1 MFAFSLCFAQK
12 QTIVQVE
19 YFTDPAIPPGNGTQ
33 IQFADLGENSVDILW
48 DSLPKL
54 LPGTFFYVRVKS
66 SGFIDINNNTIYG
79 VWSLPVMVKYPTF
92 AVITA
97 AEVELVRSNFEPIKK
112 TISSEDG
119 KFDNPVELLNV
130 ILRCEDIEAGDTLRV
145 RLQGKDE
152 LWGDWIGFEITEDY
166 LKPEKPTNLI
176 VENLDLSKPMIK
188 IQWQPSNS
196 GVVQYNIER
205 KVANLQ
211 WIVIDSVNSGDV
223 SYIDSNVTSGNEY
236 SYRIQAI
243 SYKTCLNSDY
253 SNIAS
258 ITITGVENVSNN
270 SSTFSIFPNPVQDI
284 LYINF
289 SNEHS
294 KNISIEIYN
303 ELGFSVFTQNIGKEQ
318 CFPVCINTNEFSL
331 GTYYLI
337 LKTGNEVVSK
347 KFIVIR

>member
-1 MFAFSLCFAQK
+1 
-12 QTIVQVE
+12 
-19 YFTDPAIPPGNGTQ
+19 
-33 IQFADLGENSVDILW
+33 
-48 DSLPKL
+48 
-54 LPGTFFYVRVKS
+54 
-66 SGFIDINNNTIYG
+66 
-79 VWSLPVMVKYPTF
+79 MVKYPTF